1 MGLNATFDATL
12 AEAQRGVDKAFAAL
26 YRAYNPMVE
35 RYLRARLQLVDE
47 DLASDIWIAV
57 ARHIKG
63 FVGREADFRA
73 WLFTLTRRKVI
84 DRQRSSARSR
94 TDAVDPHE
102 FSDLP
107 ARDDP
112 AGVVI
117 EDLQA
122 SAAVAMLAARLTSDQ
137 ADVILLRV
145 LAGLDATEVATLMG
159 HTENWVRVT
168 QHRALRRLADC
179 LDPKAVTA

>member
-12 AEAQRGVDKAFAAL
+12 AEAQRGVDQAFATL

-57 ARHIKG
+57 ARHIQG

-94 TDAVDPHE
+94 TDAVDPLE
-102 FSDLP
+102 
-107 ARDDP
+107 
-112 AGVVI
+112 
-117 EDLQA
+117 
-122 SAAVAMLAARLTSDQ
+122 
-137 ADVILLRV
+137 
-145 LAGLDATEVATLMG
+145 
-159 HTENWVRVT
+159 
-168 QHRALRRLADC
+168 
-179 LDPKAVTA
+179 